1 MPIECSV
8 EIAKLTTN
16 VLKELDNVV
25 MGHAFDSQNCLGRL
39 ADELIYQSDLAHRLS
54 STTRCDSYFPINAK
68 LNRFSVLAVWALAP
82 VHAFNRG

>member
-16 VLKELDNVV
+16 VLKKLDNVV
-25 MGHAFDSQNCLGRL
+25 MGHAFNSQNCLGQL
-39 ADELIYQSDLAHRLS
+39 ADERIYQSELAHRLS

-68 LNRFSVLAVWALAP
+68 HTF
-82 VHAFNRG
+82 H

>member
-39 ADELIYQSDLAHRLS
+39 ADERIYQSDLAL
-54 STTRCDSYFPINAK
+54 
-68 LNRFSVLAVWALAP
+68 
-82 VHAFNRG
+82 RGMLPAATS